1 MMNNDSA
8 MKDIRNFL
16 ENNMREDMSEEQ
28 INSLLAEFMKDYN
41 NSPREVITEKN
52 AKTSD
57 DFLEL
62 AQRAGTVQEALKFG
76 RKAIKLDPD
85 NLDAEQLVAELSA
98 TNSVDLVKKLDRAVK
113 HGNEVMTKQG
123 YMDKEYEGEFWLV
136 IETRPYMR
144 MRRSYVDALVR
155 CGMIGKAISECE
167 DLLRLCANDNLG
179 VRFILMHLYA
189 LTEREEDALA
199 LHTRFNNDN
208 ETQMLLPLSILYF
221 KKYDLSAAGK
231 YADKLAR
238 ANKDF
243 KLFLKELRLGKL
255 KKYEKG
261 MSEYGYKPNTI
272 EELIVELSDNAF
284 LFDSSISYLVWA
296 ENRFNSK

>member
-1 MMNNDSA
+1 MNNDSA

-28 INSLLAEFMKDYN
+28 INSLLAELMKDHN
-41 NSPREVITEKN
+41 NSPREVVTEKN
-52 AKTSD
+52 AKTAD
-57 DFLEL
+57 DFMEL
-62 AQRAGTVQEALKFG
+62 AGRADSVKDALKFG

-98 TNSVDLVKKLDRAVK
+98 LNSVDLVKKLDRAVK
-113 HGNEVMTKQG
+113 HGNEVMAKQG

-144 MRRSYVDALVR
+144 LRRSYVDALIR
-155 CGMIGKAISECE
+155 CGMFGKAISECE
-167 DLLRLCANDNLG
+167 DLLRLCTGDNLG
-179 VRFILMHLYA
+179 VRYTLMHLYA

-199 LHTRFNNDN
+199 LHAKFDKAN

-231 YADKLAR
+231 YADRLAR

-255 KKYEKG
+255 KKYEKE
-261 MSEYGYKPNTI
+261 MSGYGYRPNTI

-284 LFDSSISYLVWA
+284 LFDSSISYLIWV
-296 ENRFNSK
+296 EDRLNSK